1 MDILPQNTSVTQPE
15 NDPAAVSDYPADAG
29 PGAFPRLA
37 FLLSLGWLGTNLGI
51 AVAKLPLTFL
61 LKDGLG
67 LTAPIVA
74 GFFAIGEFTNY
85 IKPVAGLLCDSVPL
99 FRTRRRGYLLLS
111 LLGTGVG
118 WLLLSVVPRQ
128 YAWLLAMYTVLY
140 TTIVFTSTSLG
151 GVMVE
156 AGMRFR
162 AAGRLTAQRI
172 GMFRLGILLG
182 NPLGG
187 ALTQHPF
194 GLAMSV
200 AALLH
205 LILVPLYYVTLPEPP
220 TARLNRQVWRTALVQ
235 LRTLAHSR
243 VLLSAAG
250 MAFLVGAS
258 PGFNTP
264 LLYFQTNVLHFSK
277 PFVGWLGAVSA
288 GSGLAA
294 AIFYFAVCRR
304 LPLRVLLGV
313 SIVLH
318 ALGTLLYLR
327 YHTHISA
334 IVISAISGLTVTL
347 ATLPI
352 YDLAVRATPLGC
364 EALGYSVMM
373 SVWNLSNALS
383 DVSGSRLS
391 DRLHLTFANL
401 VWLNAITTA
410 CVLLVIPFMPA
421 VLMRG
426 RDGADPA

>member
-1 MDILPQNTSVTQPE
+1 MDDVLFCMEDNLQIPLVFAAAETDAVVPVPAVSVIAAAAPVGL
-15 NDPAAVSDYPADAG
+15 DPAAPDVSR
-29 PGAFPRLA
+29 AFPRLA

-61 LKDGLG
+61 LKDGLH
-67 LTAPIVA
+67 LAAPIVA

-118 WLLLSVVPRQ
+118 WLLLSVVPRE

-194 GLAMSV
+194 GLAMSI

-258 PGFNTP
+258 PG
-264 LLYFQTNVLHFSK
+264 S
-277 PFVGWLGAVSA
+277 GAPRPR
-288 GSGLAA
+288 
-294 AIFYFAVCRR
+294 AV
-304 LPLRVLLGV
+304 
-313 SIVLH
+313 
-318 ALGTLLYLR
+318 AFT
-327 YHTHISA
+327 
-334 IVISAISGLTVTL
+334 
-347 ATLPI
+347 
-352 YDLAVRATPLGC
+352 
-364 EALGYSVMM
+364 E
-373 SVWNLSNALS
+373 
-383 DVSGSRLS
+383 
-391 DRLHLTFANL
+391 
-401 VWLNAITTA
+401 
-410 CVLLVIPFMPA
+410 
-421 VLMRG
+421 
-426 RDGADPA
+426 